1 VEERLVGGECGFYAS
16 MPSKALLHPAEALDE
31 IRHVP
36 GAREAADGQ
45 RAVQAVLDNRDSIIS
60 DRDDSDQLPWLDD
73 NDISL
78 YRGHGRIAGDGAA
91 VVPRR
96 RGHEG
101 GPSGRQ
107 RRGHRAA
114 ARRSLVHRGRAARRG
129 RRHIDSDE
137 LGLDTIGLK
146 LGRHGYLA
154 VDEHLQI
161 PGHDWRWV
169 VGDANGR
176 VLLTHMAKHQARVA
190 ADRITGMSDAAL
202 WDRADGAG
210 APWEN
215 VHRATGGSRRPHR
228 ADRARRGHRRPDRLR
243 RHLCRRGRTLW
254 GATGQQRLSQ
264 APAPNRHVRECP
276 FPDTRPV

>member
-1 VEERLVGGECGFYAS
+1 MRLRDGRSFTGDELLVAVG
-16 MPSKALLHPAEALDE
+16 
-31 IRHVP
+31 
-36 GAREAADGQ
+36 
-45 RAVQAVLDNRDSIIS
+45 
-60 DRDDSDQLPWLDD
+60 
-73 NDISL
+73 
-78 YRGHGRIAGDGAA
+78 
-91 VVPRR
+91 
-96 RGHEG
+96 
-101 GPSGRQ
+101 
-107 RRGHRAA
+107 
-114 ARRSLVHRGRAARRG
+114 
-129 RRHIDSDE
+129 RHIDSDE

-146 LGRHGYLA
+146 PGRHGYLA

-202 WDRADGAG
+202 RDRADGAG
-210 APWEN
+210 APWGN